1 MTLTQPLTGL
11 EAFPMSILDGFFV
24 TGVASDPMLWREHDP
39 WVVALSAALATLF
52 APLLP
57 QMLDICARRAD

>member
-1 MTLTQPLTGL
+1 
-11 EAFPMSILDGFFV
+11 MSILDGFFV

-39 WVVALSAALATLF
+39 ALAALF

-57 QMLDICARRAD
+57 QLLDICARWAD